1 MVILVWMGFEEG
13 GISSEIFI
21 DTCVVDFVLQQNR
34 SHFQKHILFH
44 RIHAWYISL
53 NINQHETSK
62 STNVPCRRT
71 SPQNLPWFSQGWVVE
86 ELPTFPFG
94 DWNHV
99 EDDTET
105 SLSAPLVAPSVSPKD
120 ASNTGGLPVS
130 HTDVKNRGGLT
141 MVNPTGS
148 SPWPLGHAWNSR
160 RPYVFSLRRKN
171 ASRIAA
177 VWTKK
182 DSAAPRAGKRCWEIE
197 LWHGIPHP
205 IIMIWYDLSYDFF
218 LDAPPFSKMEVR

>member
-1 MVILVWMGFEEG
+1 M
-13 GISSEIFI
+13 
-21 DTCVVDFVLQQNR
+21 
-34 SHFQKHILFH
+34 SHFQRHILFH

-71 SPQNLPWFSQGWVVE
+71 SPQNLPCFSQGWVVE

-160 RPYVFSLRRKN
+160 RPYVFVAEKN
-171 ASRIAA
+171 AWKSR
-177 VWTKK
+177 
-182 DSAAPRAGKRCWEIE
+182 RFQKRTSRRRE
-197 LWHGIPHP
+197 LACDMTYH
-205 IIMIWYDLSYDFF
+205 MIFF
-218 LDAPPFSKMEVR
+218 LMHHHYQKWRLMINVDVEYIQW

>member
-1 MVILVWMGFEEG
+1 M
-13 GISSEIFI
+13 
-21 DTCVVDFVLQQNR
+21 
-34 SHFQKHILFH
+34 SHFQRHILFH

-53 NINQHETSK
+53 NINQHVGK
-62 STNVPCRRT
+62 STIVPCRRT
-71 SPQNLPWFSQGWVVE
+71 SPQNLPCFSQGWVVE

-148 SPWPLGHAWNSR
+148 SPWPLAMPVKSRHSKTRQRHMALRFFCGKNAWKSR
-160 RPYVFSLRRKN
+160 RFL
-171 ASRIAA
+171 
-177 VWTKK
+177 KK
-182 DSAAPRAGKRCWEIE
+182 GQRGAESWEEVLGREIE

-205 IIMIWYDLSYDFF
+205 IYMI
-218 LDAPPFSKMEVR
+218 

>member
-1 MVILVWMGFEEG
+1 M
-13 GISSEIFI
+13 
-21 DTCVVDFVLQQNR
+21 
-34 SHFQKHILFH
+34 SHFQRHILFH

-53 NINQHETSK
+53 NINQHVGK
-62 STNVPCRRT
+62 STIVPCRRT
-71 SPQNLPWFSQGWVVE
+71 SPQNLPCFSQGWVVE

-160 RPYVFSLRRKN
+160 RPYVFCCGKKRLE
-171 ASRIAA
+171 IAA
-177 VWTKK
+177 VSKK
-182 DSAAPRAGKRCWEIE
+182 DVTAPRAGKRDWALACDMTY
-197 LWHGIPHP
+197 H
-205 IIMIWYDLSYDFF
+205 MI
-218 LDAPPFSKMEVR
+218 FS